1 MPAHPQARRID
12 RLTLIER
19 VQLLSCAF
27 GIQTNSQALFERLA
41 YIIQRADQSAVPVT
55 LRSTITVEQVGEEYR
70 LSDESGAVDV
80 ELSVI
85 TALETLF
92 ARLHRRAL
100 ESVPDH
106 IRLHTASGL
115 HKDRAFLMVGPKRA
129 GKTTLALKLL
139 FAGFDVTGDELV
151 LLCNG
156 EVTAFPRKF
165 YVRDSSLSLLPPL
178 PPVPNHTPFTNS
190 PTEGRL
196 IAVDPTRF
204 GRPWKIVPS
213 PVSTILYLEPNHGAR
228 TVTVPCPK
236 VDMVRHVMP
245 ESTPPASARA
255 NWIGDLCGT
264 VDRAATYT
272 VRIGD
277 LDSAVREIGQILG

>member
-1 MPAHPQARRID
+1 MLADAQERRVD
-12 RLTLIER
+12 HLNHVER

-27 GIQTNSQALFERLA
+27 EIRTNAQDLFERLA
-41 YIIQRADQSAVPVT
+41 YIIQRADQSAVPIT
-55 LRSTITVEQVGEEYR
+55 QHSTITVEQSGEEYR
-70 LSDESGAVDV
+70 INDETGAVDV

-85 TALETLF
+85 TALEALF
-92 ARLHRRAL
+92 ARLYRRAL

-139 FAGFDVTGDELV
+139 FAGFDMTGDEIV
-151 LLCNG
+151 LLRDG
-156 EVTAFPRKF
+156 KVTAFPRKF
-165 YVRDSSLSLLPPL
+165 YVRDTSLPLLPPL
-178 PPVPNHTPFTNS
+178 PPVPGHTPFTNS

-196 IAVDPTRF
+196 IALDPTRF

-228 TVTVPCPK
+228 TVAVRCPK

-245 ESTPPASARA
+245 ESTPPASARPG
-255 NWIGDLCGT
+255 WIGDLCGM
-264 VDRAATYT
+264 VDRAEAYT
-272 VRIGD
+272 VRIGE
-277 LDSAVREIGQILG
+277 LDSAVREIGRILG